1 VSYLESAKGI
11 YCDELRVRA
20 EANRHLLPESE
31 IQVLLKEVKPNKKG
45 LRKAQ
50 SVLKWLGY

>member
-1 VSYLESAKGI
+1 MSYLESAKGI